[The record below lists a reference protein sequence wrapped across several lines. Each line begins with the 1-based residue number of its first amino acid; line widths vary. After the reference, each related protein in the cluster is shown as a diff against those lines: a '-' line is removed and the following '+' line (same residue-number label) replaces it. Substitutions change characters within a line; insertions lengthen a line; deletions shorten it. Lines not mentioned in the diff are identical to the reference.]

1 MPLGEGWEQDR
12 GVVGFSRKWGR
23 RGSLCVGGLCVGAA
37 VRGRAGELTSPFW
50 WWKGKCWRV
59 CELDGD
65 YGVQMEDCGGGWMRP
80 FGTTE
85 RSGSFMKDLQSSRWS
100 FGAG

>member
-1 MPLGEGWEQDR
+1 MPLGDGWEQDR

-23 RGSLCVGGLCVGAA
+23 RGSLCVGAA

-65 YGVQMEDCGGGWMRP
+65 YGVQTEDFVGLDGDLWGHREIWQLH
-80 FGTTE
+80 E
-85 RSGSFMKDLQSSRWS
+85 GS
-100 FGAG
+100 AV

>member
-1 MPLGEGWEQDR
+1 M
-12 GVVGFSRKWGR
+12 
-23 RGSLCVGGLCVGAA
+23 GAA

-65 YGVQMEDCGGGWMRP
+65 YGVQMEDCGELDGDLWGHREIWQLHEGSAVFSMEVCGWIEMLGWLEALGLSGGFWGGWR
-80 FGTTE
+80 FWC
-85 RSGSFMKDLQSSRWS
+85 RW
-100 FGAG
+100 GVTV

>member
-1 MPLGEGWEQDR
+1 MPLGDGWEQDR

-23 RGSLCVGGLCVGAA
+23 RGSLSVGGLCVGAA

-65 YGVQMEDCGGGWMRP
+65 YGVQTEDFVGLDGDLWGHREIWQLH
-80 FGTTE
+80 E
-85 RSGSFMKDLQSSRWS
+85 GS
-100 FGAG
+100 AV